1 MGKRGLTAVL
11 SSFMIALYIVIIL
24 YVFFAVLHVDILAN
38 FLSALVFEIIG
49 FILLA
54 YFVLGN
60 ILSKSIKT
68 GFFVPLIMV
77 TVIYTI
83 ALNIINLVLI
93 TLMPT
98 TFFILTN
105 FILLFI
111 FCIISIPM
119 YIMGKG

>member
-98 TFFILTN
+98 TFFILIN

>member
-68 GFFVPLIMV
+68 GFFVPLIMA

-83 ALNIINLVLI
+83 ALNIINLVL

-119 YIMGKG
+119 YIMGKR

>member
-68 GFFVPLIMV
+68 GFFVPLIMA

-119 YIMGKG
+119 YIMGKR

>member
-1 MGKRGLTAVL
+1 M
-11 SSFMIALYIVIIL
+11 
-24 YVFFAVLHVDILAN
+24 FFAVLHVDILAN